1 MSSAARILAIFLIPL
16 AGVTGCG
23 ESRSGNAAAS
33 SESDDLRVVSL
44 TPGITKMLADMGL
57 GDRLVGVAENDDAVP
72 PGIDPPVMGNFVD
85 VDMEKLAVARPSHVL
100 MMTAK
105 EGPPANL
112 RAMAERV
119 GFTLVAYPY
128 PKSVPDVLAMLHDT
142 EDRLDPPSVGEALG
156 RPERARALRQTLE
169 EGLARIAT
177 LTGNVERPRTLL
189 VIGEGVPVMALGP
202 GGPIHDLLRI
212 AGGANAAAASG
223 VPAPTYDR
231 EKLAALDPEV
241 IIVLSPGGPP
251 LGDMTSDARLTAF
264 RGLPVPAVERDR
276 VYLINDPLVLLPSTS
291 MLEVAAKLVSR
302 LHPELAPAVERVPR
316 EVRSEP

>member
-1 MSSAARILAIFLIPL
+1 MRDALRIIAIVVVSLFAWI
-16 AGVTGCG
+16 GCG
-23 ESRSGNAAAS
+23 ESRSAEEHPSFDG
-33 SESDDLRVVSL
+33 EVLRVVSL
-44 TPGITKMLADMGL
+44 TPGITEMLAGMGL
-57 GDRLVGVAENDDAVP
+57 GDRIVGVAENDDAVP
-72 PGIDPPVMGNFVD
+72 PGMNPPVMGNFVD
-85 VDMEKLAVARPSHVL
+85 VDMEKLAVARPTHVL

-112 RAMAERV
+112 LAMSEQV

-128 PKSVPDVLAMLHDT
+128 PKTVSDVLAMLHDPA
-142 EDRLDPPSVGEALG
+142 DRLEPPSVGEALG
-156 RPERARALRQTLE
+156 RPERAEALHNTLVD
-169 EGLARIAT
+169 GLAGIAA
-177 LTGNVERPRTLL
+177 LTENVERPRTLL

-251 LGDMTSDARLTAF
+251 FRGMNRDARLTAF
-264 RGLPVPAVERDR
+264 RGLPVPAVQRDR
-276 VYLINDPLVLLPSTS
+276 VYLINDPLVLLPSVS
-291 MLEVAAKLVSR
+291 MLDVAAELAR
-302 LHPELAPAVERVPR
+302 LLHPELAPGVDRVLR

>member
-1 MSSAARILAIFLIPL
+1 MRRVVRTIAVLLVFLCGITACEESQNGKDRSSSQGDALRI
-16 AGVTGCG
+16 
-23 ESRSGNAAAS
+23 
-33 SESDDLRVVSL
+33 VSL
-44 TPGITKMLADMGL
+44 TPGITDVIAGMGL
-57 GDRLVGVAENDDAVP
+57 GERIVGVAENDDAVP
-72 PGIDPPVMGNFVD
+72 PGMNPPVMGHFVN
-85 VDMEKLAVARPSHVL
+85 VDMEKLAVARPTHVL

-112 RAMAERV
+112 RAVSKQV

-128 PKSVPDVLAMLHDT
+128 PKSVSDVLVMLHDPA
-142 EDRLDPPSVGEALG
+142 DRLEPLSVGEALG
-156 RPERARALRQTLE
+156 RPERAAALRSTLAD
-169 EGLARIAT
+169 GLTGIAT
-177 LTGNVERPRTLL
+177 LTENVQRPRTLL

-251 LGDMTSDARLTAF
+251 FRGMNRDARLTAF
-264 RGLPVPAVERDR
+264 RGLPVPAVERGEMH
-276 VYLINDPLVLLPSTS
+276 LINDPRVLLPSVS
-291 MLEVAAKLVSR
+291 MLDVAAELVQL
-302 LHPELAPAVERVPR
+302 LHPELAPGVDRVLR